1 MKKLFVIF
9 IIFFALSFTFK
20 IADAAESDCYV
31 HNMCDNYV
39 VICDVYDE
47 IIWDEMYCSDFDD
60 Y

>member
-9 IIFFALSFTFK
+9 IVFFALSFTPK
-20 IADAAESDCYV
+20 IADAAEECKTV
-31 HNMCDNYV
+31 IMCDNYV
-39 VICDVYDE
+39 VVCDEYDE